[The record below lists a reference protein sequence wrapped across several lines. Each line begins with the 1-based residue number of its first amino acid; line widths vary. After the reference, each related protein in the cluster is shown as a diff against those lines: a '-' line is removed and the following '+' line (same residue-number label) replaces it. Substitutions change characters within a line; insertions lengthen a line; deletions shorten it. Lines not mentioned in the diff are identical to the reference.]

1 MEKAS
6 IIQPTKEELLKAE
19 ESCYDCN
26 NSNYFFSVFH
36 NTSPPKRELFNIK
49 PISMNIDIYVFKAR
63 NRLQVTLSFL
73 SCDPPKMQ
81 RDPALFEQLLQEP
94 TLSRQRQGIAV
105 KPFQYDNVS
114 DGVPVASGQKK
125 ASSVFLWTNKTAS
138 ITRSF
143 NNE

>member
-1 MEKAS
+1 
-6 IIQPTKEELLKAE
+6 
-19 ESCYDCN
+19 
-26 NSNYFFSVFH
+26 
-36 NTSPPKRELFNIK
+36 
-49 PISMNIDIYVFKAR
+49 
-63 NRLQVTLSFL
+63 
-73 SCDPPKMQ
+73 MQ
-81 RDPALFEQLLQEP
+81 RDPALVEQLLQKS

-114 DGVPVASGQKK
+114 DGVLVASGQKK